1 MSNDLS
7 TSAELDNVSLDPV
20 SIKNKNSDRSWL
32 RTFMYWGIVNVC
44 LLAFFLYGLLAPAS
58 DIKQAFLPG
67 TTTHG
72 HYQIELDCNACH
84 RPVAKGKKHSAKNV
98 MQNACIDCHGD
109 QLKAARDTHPASKF
123 NDPTNADR
131 LKILDARNC
140 LTCHQE
146 HVPDRTLV
154 MGLTVPTD
162 YCWHCHQDVGDSR
175 PSHVGMAFDSCA
187 TSGCHNY
194 HDNRAIYE
202 KFLEDHYGEPDHHSM
217 QILPLTSSMVKRLA
231 RYQNEEGQETDD
243 GEARK
248 PLSLADADAPQ
259 SLLGDEQRLTDWA
272 TTAHAQAGVNCSHCH
287 QVGSEGQKAAI
298 WQDAVALETCQ
309 QCHQQAANS
318 FLKGK
323 HGMKLASG
331 LPAMTPAQARLPVHQ
346 GAAHQQLSC
355 NACHQGH
362 RFDRQ
367 YAAVDACLKCHAD
380 SHSTAYQDSP
390 HAQLWAAEI
399 SGQGQVGSGVSC
411 ASCHLPR
418 LADGKEVW
426 VNHDQNSNL
435 RPNES
440 MAREVCLH
448 CHSLEYSLSSLAET
462 DSVPSCFA
470 NPPSARVESVQMAHD
485 WFVEKEQQ
493 RRRRRKGSQ

>member
-1 MSNDLS
+1 MSEDTSIS
-7 TSAELDNVSLDPV
+7 TDIDDSSLEPEV
-20 SIKNKNSDRSWL
+20 VESTGSGRGWL
-32 RTFMYWGIVNVC
+32 RTLMYWGIINVC
-44 LLAFFLYGLLAPAS
+44 LLGFFLYGLLAPAS

-109 QLKAARDTHPASKF
+109 QLKASRDTHPASKF

-146 HVPDRTLV
+146 HVPDRTLA
-154 MGLTVPTD
+154 MGLTGPAD
-162 YCWHCHQDVGDSR
+162 YCWHCHQDVENSR

-194 HDNRAIYE
+194 HDNRALYE
-202 KFLEDHYGEPDHHSM
+202 KFLDDHYGEPNHKSE
-217 QILPLTSSMVKRLA
+217 QLLPLTSSMVRMLA
-231 RYQNEEGQETDD
+231 RYQSGSSQESDA
-243 GEARK
+243 EQASQ
-248 PLSLADADAPQ
+248 PLSISEADAPK
-259 SLLGDEQRLTDWA
+259 SLLGDQQLLSDWA
-272 TTAHAQAGVNCSHCH
+272 TTDAQAGINCSHCH
-287 QVGSEGQKAAI
+287 QVASEGTKKAV

-309 QCHQQAANS
+309 QCHEQAAES

-323 HGMKLASG
+323 HGMRLAAGMS
-331 LPAMTPAQARLPVHQ
+331 AMTPAQARLPMHQ
-346 GAAHQQLSC
+346 GAAHQELSC

-380 SHSTAYQDSP
+380 SHSLAYRDSP
-390 HAQLWAAEI
+390 HAQLWAAEV
-399 SGQGQVGSGVSC
+399 SGQGNIGSGVSC

-448 CHSLEYSLSSLAET
+448 CHSLEYSLSSLAEE
-462 DSVPSCFA
+462 DSVPSCFS

-485 WFVEKEQQ
+485 WFLEKEQQ
-493 RRRRRKGSQ
+493 RRRRSKGSQ